1 MICDARCYGS
11 DRDLKGSMERAI
23 TVGLELPGTRG
34 WETEDSLDEL
44 GQLAAT
50 AGAEVVGRVVQKR
63 ARPDPATYIGEG
75 KAQELAALAM
85 VSHADLVIF
94 DDELSPAQQRNLEE
108 IIGVKVIDRTWLILD
123 IFASRAASKEG
134 KIQVELA
141 QLSYLLPRL
150 VGKGTALSR
159 LGGGIGTRG
168 PGETKLET
176 DRRRIRKRIA
186 ALRTEL
192 AEIARRRGLQ
202 RSRRK
207 EAGIPVVSLVGY
219 TNAGKSTLF
228 NALTESQVLVEGKL
242 FATLDPTIR
251 RCRLPGGGTVLLA
264 DTVGFIRKLPHE
276 LVAAFRATL
285 EEVAQADVIC
295 HVVDASHPGKDEQC
309 AAVSA
314 VLADLSLQD
323 KPILTVLNK
332 IDLVPGELERDRL
345 RIEHPGA
352 ILISAAERWGLPDL
366 LRGIEDIL
374 ARTARGVLGAVGR
387 HGSNGSGRQDASV
400 EGGGTRDNEGVGRRE
415 SDDSDDRVDSDSD
428 YTCGNPCG
436 DCKRDCDSSYI
447 KVKASTDRIGHGG
460 SLESSN
466 GADGDGD
473 AFASRWGRAGVAAR
487 QPSSRSRKIAIGN
500 VQLSVPVTLAP
511 MAGVTDLAYR
521 LLAKEMGCGL
531 VYTEMISD
539 KALIFRNER
548 TFEMLRISEQ
558 ERPIAVQIF
567 GSDPDSMAKAAR
579 IVQERAHPD
588 IIDINMGCPTQ
599 KIVKNGEGAAL
610 MRNVPLARDIVAAV
624 VAASKVPVTVK
635 MRKGWDGQ
643 HVNAVE
649 LALAVEA
656 AGAAAVAIHGRTRDQ
671 FYSGAADWSIIRDV
685 KEAVGIPVI
694 GNGDVR
700 SAEDAARMLAETGCD
715 AVMIGRAALGN
726 PWIFKAV
733 ATFLATG
740 EKVPPPS
747 LAERVAM
754 AIRHLD
760 MMVELFG
767 ERSAVLQ
774 MRKHAAWYVRGVPGA
789 AQARVRINAAK
800 TRAEMVE
807 ALASLLPDP
816 AGFAFCRRSC

>member
-1 MICDARCYGS
+1 
-11 DRDLKGSMERAI
+11 
-23 TVGLELPGTRG
+23 
-34 WETEDSLDEL
+34 
-44 GQLAAT
+44 
-50 AGAEVVGRVVQKR
+50 
-63 ARPDPATYIGEG
+63 
-75 KAQELAALAM
+75 M

-108 IIGVKVIDRTWLILD
+108 TIGVKVIDRTWLILD

-186 ALRTEL
+186 ALRSEL

-228 NALTESQVLVEGKL
+228 NALTESQVLVEDKL

-251 RCRLPGGGTVLLA
+251 RCRLPGGGVVLLA

-314 VLADLSLQD
+314 VLADLGLQD

-332 IDLVPGELERDRL
+332 IDLVPGELERERL
-345 RIEHPGA
+345 RVEHPGA
-352 ILISAAERWGLPDL
+352 VLISAAERWGLSDL

-374 ARTARGVLGAVGR
+374 NRPARPAGVGAGAVGVA
-387 HGSNGSGRQDASV
+387 GANDTSPWGACV
-400 EGGGTRDNEGVGRRE
+400 EGGPGDNEAVRRLQSSE
-415 SDDSDDRVDSDSD
+415 SDSGGDGGDGSVGSIGDYASGIPRSDH
-428 YTCGNPCG
+428 
-436 DCKRDCDSSYI
+436 KRDCGGNCVEACSNQ
-447 KVKASTDRIGHGG
+447 IGHGG
-460 SLESSN
+460 SLETSY
-466 GADGDGD
+466 GDDGHDDGDGD
-473 AFASRWGRAGVAAR
+473 ASTSGSGRGWAGEGAR
-487 QPSSRSRKIAIGN
+487 QPSSRPRKISIGN
-500 VQLSVPVTLAP
+500 VELSVPVVLAP

-521 LLAKEMGCGL
+521 LLAKEMGCAL

-579 IVQERAHPD
+579 IVQERACPD
-588 IIDINMGCPTQ
+588 IIDINMGCPTP
-599 KIVKNGEGAAL
+599 KIVKNDEGAAL

-635 MRKGWDGQ
+635 MRKGWDGE
-643 HVNAVE
+643 HINAVE
-649 LALAVEA
+649 LALAAEA
-656 AGAAAVAIHGRTRDQ
+656 AGAAAVAVHGRTRDQ

-700 SAEDAARMLAETGCD
+700 SGEDAARMLAETGCD
-715 AVMIGRAALGN
+715 AVMIGRATLGN
-726 PWIFKAV
+726 PWIFKEV

-774 MRKHAAWYVRGVPGA
+774 MRKHAAWYVRGAPGA

-816 AGFAFCRRSC
+816 ARFAFCRWSC

>member
-1 MICDARCYGS
+1 M
-11 DRDLKGSMERAI
+11 
-23 TVGLELPGTRG
+23 
-34 WETEDSLDEL
+34 
-44 GQLAAT
+44 
-50 AGAEVVGRVVQKR
+50 
-63 ARPDPATYIGEG
+63 
-75 KAQELAALAM
+75 
-85 VSHADLVIF
+85 IF
-94 DDELSPAQQRNLEE
+94 DDELGPAQQRNLEE

-186 ALRTEL
+186 ALRGEL

-228 NALTESQVLVEGKL
+228 NALTESQVLVENKL

-251 RCRLPGGGTVLLA
+251 RCRLPGGGVVLLA

-276 LVAAFRATL
+276 LVAAFHATL

-295 HVVDASHPGKDEQC
+295 HVVDASHRGKDEQC

-314 VLADLSLQD
+314 VLADLGLQD

-332 IDLVPGELERDRL
+332 IDLVPGELERERL
-345 RIEHPGA
+345 RVEHPGA
-352 ILISAAERWGLPDL
+352 ILISAAERWGLSDL
-366 LRGIEDIL
+366 LRGIEEIL
-374 ARTARGVLGAVGR
+374 AGTARGVLRPASR
-387 HGSNGSGRQDASV
+387 PGSNGGGRQDASV
-400 EGGGTRDNEGVGRRE
+400 EGGGAPGSEGLGRCESSGCDHRVGGDCDCTCGSPDSGCKRGHGSSHIEVKANSNRTGHRGGPETRD
-415 SDDSDDRVDSDSD
+415 
-428 YTCGNPCG
+428 
-436 DCKRDCDSSYI
+436 
-447 KVKASTDRIGHGG
+447 
-460 SLESSN
+460 

-473 AFASRWGRAGVAAR
+473 ASASGRGRAGVAAC
-487 QPSSRSRKIAIGN
+487 QPASSSRKIAIGD
-500 VQLSVPVTLAP
+500 VELPVPVVLAP

-521 LLAKEMGCGL
+521 LLAKEMGCAL

-579 IVQERAHPD
+579 IVQERAYPD
-588 IIDINMGCPTQ
+588 IIDINMGCPTP

-635 MRKGWDGQ
+635 MRKGWDGE
-643 HVNAVE
+643 HINAVE
-649 LALAVEA
+649 LALAAEA
-656 AGAAAVAIHGRTRDQ
+656 AGAAAVAVHGRTRDQ

-685 KEAVGIPVI
+685 KEAVRIPVI

-726 PWIFKAV
+726 PWIFKEV

-774 MRKHAAWYVRGVPGA
+774 IRKHAAWYVRGAPGA

-807 ALASLLPDP
+807 ALASLVPDP
-816 AGFAFCRRSC
+816 AGFAFCGRSC